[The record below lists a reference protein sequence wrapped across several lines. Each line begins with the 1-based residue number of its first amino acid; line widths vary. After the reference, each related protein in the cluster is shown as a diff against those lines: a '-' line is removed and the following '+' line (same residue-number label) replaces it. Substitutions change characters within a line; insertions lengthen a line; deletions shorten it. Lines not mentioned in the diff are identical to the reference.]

1 MLVLLALNGDN
12 FGMKNI
18 EKSGMITLN
27 RPHHEAISY
36 NKEIIA
42 SSNQAGLESPKVFK
56 EICE

>member
-1 MLVLLALNGDN
+1 LVLNGNN

-18 EKSGMITLN
+18 EKSSMIILN
-27 RPHHEAISY
+27 LPHHEAIGY